1 MLNDGLLPSPLAI
14 DLSIEPSLSF
24 PRLPHH
30 LTTIPARDP
39 NELFNTPYE
48 LITTDAFMRLAH
60 KYTIK
65 EIYERFHAV
74 QPDLVRKQLQ
84 ITNRFNYVTR
94 MAAQDSGR
102 DASEIRA
109 QIEEARNSGDTAM
122 NEAAEV
128 QVDEVDPS
136 AEDRKVTVAPSIRSS
151 SALAPK

>member
-1 MLNDGLLPSPLAI
+1 MARTKQAAGRLNNTKKTSPKKLTIRAPFQHAH
-14 DLSIEPSLSF
+14 LS
-24 PRLPHH
+24 
-30 LTTIPARDP
+30 DD
-39 NELFNTPYE
+39 ELFNTPYE

-65 EIYERFHAV
+65 EVYERFHAV

-109 QIEEARNSGDTAM
+109 QIEEARNSGDIAM

-136 AEDRKVTVAPSIRSS
+136 AGDRKVTVAPSIRSS

>member
-1 MLNDGLLPSPLAI
+1 MARTKQAARRLNNTKKTSPKKLTIRAPFQHAH
-14 DLSIEPSLSF
+14 LS
-24 PRLPHH
+24 
-30 LTTIPARDP
+30 DD
-39 NELFNTPYE
+39 ELFNTPYE

-84 ITNRFNYVTR
+84 IANRFNYVTR

-102 DASEIRA
+102 DASGIRA
-109 QIEEARNSGDTAM
+109 QIDEARNNSNNITLND
-122 NEAAEV
+122 AAEV
-128 QVDEVDPS
+128 EVDEVNQS
-136 AEDRKVTVAPSIRSS
+136 AEDRKVVATPSVRSS

>member
-1 MLNDGLLPSPLAI
+1 MARTKQAAGRLNNTKKTSPKKLTIRAPFQHAH
-14 DLSIEPSLSF
+14 LS
-24 PRLPHH
+24 
-30 LTTIPARDP
+30 DD
-39 NELFNTPYE
+39 ELFNTPYE

-65 EIYERFHAV
+65 EVYERFHAV

>member
-1 MLNDGLLPSPLAI
+1 MARTKQAARRLNNTKKTSPKKLTIRAPFQHAH
-14 DLSIEPSLSF
+14 LS
-24 PRLPHH
+24 
-30 LTTIPARDP
+30 DD
-39 NELFNTPYE
+39 ELFNTPYE

>member
-1 MLNDGLLPSPLAI
+1 MARTKQAARRLNNTKKTSPKKLTIRAPFQHAH
-14 DLSIEPSLSF
+14 LS
-24 PRLPHH
+24 
-30 LTTIPARDP
+30 DD
-39 NELFNTPYE
+39 ELFNTPYE

-109 QIEEARNSGDTAM
+109 QIEEARNSGDIAM

>member
-1 MLNDGLLPSPLAI
+1 MARTKQAARRLNNTKKTSPKKLTIRAPFQHAH
-14 DLSIEPSLSF
+14 LS
-24 PRLPHH
+24 
-30 LTTIPARDP
+30 DD
-39 NELFNTPYE
+39 ELFNTPYE

-65 EIYERFHAV
+65 EVYERFHAV

-109 QIEEARNSGDTAM
+109 QIEEARNSGDIAM

>member
-1 MLNDGLLPSPLAI
+1 MARTKQAARRLNNTKKTSPKKLTIRAPFQHAP
-14 DLSIEPSLSF
+14 LS
-24 PRLPHH
+24 
-30 LTTIPARDP
+30 DD
-39 NELFNTPYE
+39 ELFNTPYE